1 MNGISINEWA
11 FLNDIIATLG
21 VMGVITITVI
31 SIVKMYR
38 MRLESQR
45 TSSLTNEDR
54 EAIRDLRA
62 AVQRIEERL
71 ETLETLAM
79 EREREEKFGMKL

>member
-71 ETLETLAM
+71 EALEVLAM